1 MKDDKQ
7 IRLEAQKLVD
17 KHKRY
22 SAVILQKELKIG
34 YRLAVQI
41 LNELQTDKDNRTK
54 ENRL

>member
-17 KHKRY
+17 KNKRY

-41 LNELQTDKDNRTK
+41 
-54 ENRL
+54 

>member
-41 LNELQTDKDNRTK
+41 LNELQTDKDNRARG
-54 ENRL
+54 NRL